1 MPYHRPE
8 ADKFIRILVR
18 EQDPT
23 LVNQLLSVFAVERF
37 RHGAASQYTGYLKEG
52 PRRHTHQNPCS
63 WSNLLLAHGG
73 GGEGLAV

>member
-37 RHGAASQYTGYLKEG
+37 GHGAASQYTGYLKEG
-52 PRRHTHQNPCS
+52 ALRDPRRNPPS
-63 WSNLLLAHGG
+63 
-73 GGEGLAV
+73 